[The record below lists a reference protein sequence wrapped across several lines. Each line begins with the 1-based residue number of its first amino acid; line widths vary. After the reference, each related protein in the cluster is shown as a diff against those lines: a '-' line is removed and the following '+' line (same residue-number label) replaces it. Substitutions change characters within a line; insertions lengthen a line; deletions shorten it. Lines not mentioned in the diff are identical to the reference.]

1 MPTTSIYVQYREPSP
16 LQQVWIH
23 FRDNPF
29 ALAAL
34 YVFVLILLLMILAP
48 WLAPHD
54 AMQQFS
60 ERVLVPPSWDEQ
72 GQINFFFGTD
82 DLGRDVLSRILYGA
96 RYSLGYPL
104 LIVVIAGVIGC
115 AIGAAAGLSKG
126 IKSSSLN
133 HLLDVVLSI
142 PSLLLAL
149 IIIAILGPDL
159 GNVVFAISLV
169 LIPQFIHSVRNAVHD
184 ELYKDYVIAARL
196 NGCSQWYLLT
206 RVILPNI
213 TTVIVMQITLALSTA
228 ILDIAALG
236 FLGLG
241 VQAPLPEWGTMLA
254 RSLDQVYVSPWV
266 MALPGLALFL
276 TVFSINVIG
285 DSLRAAIKERVGS
298 S

>member
-16 LQQVWIH
+16 LQQVWIN

-29 ALAAL
+29 AVAAL
-34 YVFVLILLLMILAP
+34 YVFGFILVLMILAP

-104 LIVVIAGVIGC
+104 LIVLIAGIVGC

-169 LIPQFIHSVRNAVHD
+169 LVPQFIHSVRNAVHD

-276 TVFSINVIG
+276 TMFSINIIG
-285 DSLRAAIKERVGS
+285 DSLRAAIKDRVGS